1 MKPRIYIETSA
12 VSYLTAR
19 PSRDFLTVARQEF
32 TRQWWDF
39 KGLRFDPII
48 SGLVISEISKGNP
61 DAAFKRAQAC
71 EGLEVL
77 QVTDEAITLAAE
89 LIRLK
94 AIPEQEPEDALHIA
108 IAALSDI
115 QFIASWNFSH
125 MVGPEPKFRLQTQ
138 LKELGF
144 NVPLLATPQDLLEVL
159 K

>member
-1 MKPRIYIETSA
+1 
-12 VSYLTAR
+12 
-19 PSRDFLTVARQEF
+19 
-32 TRQWWDF
+32 
-39 KGLRFDPII
+39 
-48 SGLVISEISKGNP
+48 
-61 DAAFKRAQAC
+61 
-71 EGLEVL
+71 
-77 QVTDEAITLAAE
+77 VTDEAITLAAE

-94 AIPEQEPEDALHIA
+94 AIPEHEPEDALHIA

-138 LKELGF
+138 LRELGF